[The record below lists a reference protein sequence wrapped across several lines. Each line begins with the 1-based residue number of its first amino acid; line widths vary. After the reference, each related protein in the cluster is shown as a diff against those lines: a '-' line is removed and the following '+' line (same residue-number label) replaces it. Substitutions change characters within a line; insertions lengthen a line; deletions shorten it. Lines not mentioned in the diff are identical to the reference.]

1 MNKRFIRTLVTG
13 IAATA
18 MIASLT
24 ACGNTAATAATEATE
39 AVAETAEAAAETAE
53 AVAETAEAAAETAEA
68 AADEMPDLESEIKAV
83 QDSLTFMGGLM
94 TAEGSAKDIDIAMFR
109 SEQGEIIYI
118 YAVDGTIKDY
128 GMYTTEET
136 TTADGKTYSKIT
148 GSDSEYGYYFN
159 EDLVTGIIVDT
170 DGTVYDAVELT
181 EDSARDFVR
190 QSLGG

>member
-1 MNKRFIRTLVTG
+1 MNRRLIRTLVTG

-24 ACGNTAATAATEATE
+24 ACGNTAATAATE

>member
-1 MNKRFIRTLVTG
+1 MNGKFIRTLVTG

-24 ACGNTAATAATEATE
+24 ACGSTGAAEATE
-39 AVAETAEAAAETAE
+39 AVAETAEAAVDSAE
-53 AVAETAEAAAETAEA
+53 AVAETAEAAVETAEA
-68 AADEMPDLESEIKAV
+68 ASEEMPDLESEIKAV
-83 QDSLTFMGGLM
+83 QDSLVFMGGLK

-109 SEQGEIIYI
+109 NESGDIIYI

-128 GMYTTEET
+128 GMYTTEEA

-148 GSDSEYGYYFN
+148 GSVYEYGYYFN

-170 DGTVYDAVELT
+170 DETVYDAVELT
-181 EDSARDFVR
+181 EDDAREFVR